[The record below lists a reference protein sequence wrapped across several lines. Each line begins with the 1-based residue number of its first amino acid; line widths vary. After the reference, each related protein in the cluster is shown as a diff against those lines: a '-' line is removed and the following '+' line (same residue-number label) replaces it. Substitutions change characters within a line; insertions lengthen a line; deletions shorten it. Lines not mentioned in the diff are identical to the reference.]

1 MLRRLRSRLLA
12 APIHKEVADFH
23 QIPELQKM
31 MHDVSRRLTLLRSG
45 DRAAEACEGA
55 EDGDAANASG
65 AAAAGGVSAG
75 CRLAGLGRSCDCSA
89 RWACV
94 ARGVAETRVAGAAV
108 RLLARGREVVGVS
121 CDGAAGARIAFLAVG
136 VVTADEADEEEEEE
150 EVEQEEGR
158 PL

>member
-1 MLRRLRSRLLA
+1 MV
-12 APIHKEVADFH
+12 KE
-23 QIPELQKM
+23 
-31 MHDVSRRLTLLRSG
+31 G

-121 CDGAAGARIAFLAVG
+121 CDGAAGPRIAFFAVG
-136 VVTADEADEEEEEE
+136 VVSADEDDGASAESEDQDEDI
-150 EVEQEEGR
+150 VYDKSYI
-158 PL
+158 LYYT